1 MSFLERFKGK
11 TSHISG
17 HGSTTDPVEK
27 QMFRVANP
35 IEKSGWL
42 DFLRNSRQQEIDL
55 DLKTREEYIKNE
67 LSNLDDKQNAIQPK
81 IRANKLLKTYPKR
94 TKLQYRNQFESQ
106 NQLLCEQVIALAKEN
121 RLNKY
126 LGGHPHPPHPNYII
140 PDAPSHLSKETPNK
154 SHKSAPII
162 QKKYKYRLQP
172 QENHY
177 FTGNNS
183 KIKGLYRCKVD
194 RTLNYGK
201 RAGLGM
207 VCGSSTDLTIK
218 TSSHWGSVGWDRGDR
233 GVEQTNVGD
242 LDRKGVGAYW
252 GKAPGYRFQ
261 NNGRADG
268 PWGNGRAIMPVY

>member
-106 NQLLCEQVIALAKEN
+106 NQFLCEQVIALAKEN

-126 LGGHPHPPHPNYII
+126 LGGHPRSNYII
-140 PDAPSHLSKETPNK
+140 PEAHSPLTKETPNK

-177 FTGNNS
+177 FTGNN
-183 KIKGLYRCKVD
+183 KMIKGLYRYKVD

-201 RAGLGM
+201 RAVFGL
-207 VCGSSTDLTIK
+207 VCGSSTDLTNK
-218 TSSHWGSVGWDRGDR
+218 TSSHWGSVGWDGGDR
-233 GVEQTNVGD
+233 GVVQGNVGD
-242 LDRKGVGAYW
+242 VGRKDVGAYW
-252 GKAPGYRFQ
+252 ANAPGYRFR
-261 NNGRADG
+261 NNRRVDG
-268 PWGNGRAIMPVY
+268 PRGNGKAIMPVY